1 MRTMSAISL
10 ALSLLASTAD
20 AKPRHHRKPAA
31 QSKWMRDC
39 IHERTGP
46 DGGVSVTEARKI
58 CKAEQPDDE
67 VELAKSELAVAKHHA
82 KIAKLAQRAAKA
94 IEACEEEVSIACEDT
109 TERDHDG
116 GECSDATL
124 RAKHAFD
131 VCTGHGPAFVAEG
144 K

>member
-1 MRTMSAISL
+1 MRTLAILAASL
-10 ALSLLASTAD
+10 TLAFSTLAD
-20 AKPRHHRKPAA
+20 AKPRKHARRAKAPTSAA
-31 QSKWMRDC
+31 TEAYIAEC
-39 IHERTGP
+39 VGERTGP
-46 DGGVSVTEARKI
+46 DGGIPVKEALKLCTGIVRH
-58 CKAEQPDDE
+58 D
-67 VELAKSELAVAKHHA
+67 A
-82 KIAKLAQRAAKA
+82 KITKLAARAAKA

-124 RAKHAFD
+124 RAAHAFD